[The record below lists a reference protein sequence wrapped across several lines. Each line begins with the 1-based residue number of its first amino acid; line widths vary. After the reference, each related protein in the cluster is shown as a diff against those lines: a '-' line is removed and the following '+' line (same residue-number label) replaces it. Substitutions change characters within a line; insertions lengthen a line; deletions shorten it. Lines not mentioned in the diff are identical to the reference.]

1 MLGKLIKYEWK
12 NTGKICGALILFM
25 VLMTVLGCLS
35 FCTPMWSGM
44 FKNDFTGFTPMDV
57 VGFLS
62 LFLYI
67 FALIGVSYGMMIYLG
82 VHFYKSMYSDE
93 GYLTHTLPVT
103 SHQLLISKTLVAAL
117 WYLLVAILMIVSV
130 VCLVLTVAQ
139 RAMAAQGLNI
149 FEEVAASWGE
159 IAQAIET
166 MLGGSLLKEVVFYV
180 LQIIVGTFSSVL
192 ILFGAVTVGQL
203 SSKHKVMMAILSY
216 FGITIVIQVVS
227 SLVMVPITFRTTQTM
242 IEEANVTFSMATMPT
257 LVVATVLNLVVAL
270 VMYVLSNW
278 IITRKLN
285 LD

>member
-1 MLGKLIKYEWK
+1 MLRKLIKYEWK
-12 NTGKICGALILFM
+12 HTGRICGALILFM

-44 FKNDFTGFTPMDV
+44 FANEFSGITPLDV

-67 FALIGVSYGMMIYLG
+67 FAMIGVSYGVMIYLG

-103 SHQLLISKTLVAAL
+103 SHQLLCSKTLVAGL
-117 WYLLVAILMIVSV
+117 WYLLVCVLMVASV
-130 VCLVLTVAQ
+130 LALVLTVVQ
-139 RAMAAQGLNI
+139 RAMGAQGLNL
-149 FEEVAASWGE
+149 FEELAGNWSQIGGALEMILGVSLIKE
-159 IAQAIET
+159 I
-166 MLGGSLLKEVVFYV
+166 LFYV
-180 LQIIVGTFSSVL
+180 LQIVVGTFCSVL
-192 ILFGAVTVGQL
+192 ILFGAITVGQL

-216 FGITIVIQVVS
+216 FGITTVIQVVA
-227 SLVMVPITFRTTQTM
+227 SLVMVPITFHTTQIM
-242 IEEANVTFSMATMPT
+242 MEENYMTFGMSTMPT
-257 LVVATVLNLVVAL
+257 FVATTVLNLVVAA
-270 VMYVLSNW
+270 VMYALSNW